1 MTDRSNRAS
10 DWLRLS
16 ERMSRLPPYLFGQI
30 NKVKDRKRRDG
41 IDIIDMAMG
50 NPTDPTPD
58 PIVEKLC
65 EVVQDPRSHRYSAAG
80 GLYNLRRD
88 VARFYQKHYQV
99 RLNPEDEVIA
109 TIGSKEGF
117 AHLCLALIGPGDTA
131 MVPAPSYPIHSYGVV
146 LAGGSYL
153 SIPIADDEAF
163 LRAVDQ
169 TCRTYFPRPKVLF
182 LNYPHN
188 PTARTVSLDFFEE
201 VVALA
206 RRHELIV
213 VHDFAYGGL
222 GFDGY
227 HPPSFLQARGAN
239 QVGVEFTTMSKTF
252 NMAGWR
258 IGFCSGNR
266 TVIDGL
272 SRIKGYY
279 DYGIFQAIQIA
290 SIIGLRGYGRISKRQ
305 SKLYQE
311 RRDVLV
317 QRLRQAGWDNFQ
329 EPRAGMFVWA
339 GIPAGLE
346 HLGSMQFAQQLME
359 EAEVAVAPGIGF
371 GPEGEGYVR
380 MALIENRQRIRQ
392 AARQIHRTLNRWR
405 QSGESNVEKLK
416 TR

>member
-1 MTDRSNRAS
+1 MNETTGL
-10 DWLRLS
+10 DWLKLS
-16 ERMSRLPPYLFGQI
+16 ERVSRLPPYLFGQI
-30 NKVKDRKRRDG
+30 NKVKDQKRRDG

-50 NPTDPTPD
+50 NPTDPTPA

-65 EVVQDPRSHRYSAAG
+65 EVVQDPRSHRYSAAS
-80 GLYNLRRD
+80 GLYNLRREI
-88 VARFYQKHYQV
+88 ARFYAKHYGV
-99 RLNPEDEVIA
+99 DLDPEGEVIA

-117 AHLCLALIGPGDTA
+117 AHLCLALIGSGDTA
-131 MVPAPSYPIHSYGVV
+131 IVPAPAYPIHSYGVV

-153 SIPIADDEAF
+153 SLPIRDDEAF
-163 LRAVDQ
+163 LRNVDQ

-182 LNYPHN
+182 INYPHN
-188 PTARTVSLDFFEE
+188 PSAHTVSLDFFGE

-206 RRHELIV
+206 KRHQLIV

-227 HPPSFLQARGAN
+227 RPPSFLQAPGAKD
-239 QVGVEFTTMSKTF
+239 VGVEFTTMSKTF

-266 TVIDGL
+266 TVVQGL
-272 SRIKGYY
+272 SGIKGYY

-290 SIIGLRGYGRISKRQ
+290 SIIGLRDYSRISKRQ

-317 QRLRQAGWDNFQ
+317 QRLRQAGWDEF
-329 EPRAGMFVWA
+329 EPPRAGMFVWA
-339 GIPAGLE
+339 GLPKVAS
-346 HLGSMQFAQQLME
+346 HLSSMEFARRLME

-371 GPEGEGYVR
+371 GPEGEGHVR
-380 MALIENRQRIRQ
+380 LALIENRQRIQQ
-392 AARQIHRTLNRWR
+392 AARQIQRTLNRWTTAAPV
-405 QSGESNVEKLK
+405 SNP
-416 TR
+416 